1 LHSSQ
6 LVAAAEQ
13 QSAAA
18 LCDVSGMKTFPL
30 IALALAGGALVSA
43 CTTDRTVAVNTVTP
57 APATTVVMGAPARP
71 FNAVDTDFVLTA
83 ASSNMFEIGASQMAA
98 KHTSSADVLQL
109 AGMMNRDHTQA
120 MNELIALMKARG
132 MAVPQEMSP
141 DKQRLMDKLAT
152 NRGADFDQVYVMQAG
167 VHAHEA
173 DITAFQQ
180 RLAVLSD
187 PELKAWV
194 TRNLTPMQQHL
205 DMSRQI
211 AAKLG

>member
-1 LHSSQ
+1 
-6 LVAAAEQ
+6 V
-13 QSAAA
+13 
-18 LCDVSGMKTFPL
+18 LCHLCWMKTPPV
-30 IALALAGGALVSA
+30 IAIAFATGALLSA

-57 APATTVVMGAPARP
+57 VPATTVVMGAPARP
-71 FNAVDTDFVLTA
+71 FNAVDTDFILTA
-83 ASSNMFEIGASQMAA
+83 ASANMFEIGASQMAP

-120 MNELIALMKARG
+120 MNELIAMMRARG
-132 MAVPQEMSP
+132 MAVPQDMSP

-167 VHAHEA
+167 VQTHEA
-173 DITAFQQ
+173 DIAAFQQ

-205 DMSRQI
+205 DMARQI

>member
-1 LHSSQ
+1 
-6 LVAAAEQ
+6 
-13 QSAAA
+13 
-18 LCDVSGMKTFPL
+18 MKTFPVL
-30 IALALAGGALVSA
+30 PLAAAACVVLAA
-43 CTTDRTVAVNTVTP
+43 CTTDRTVAVNTVVP
-57 APATTVVMGAPARP
+57 APAPAATVVMGAPARP

-83 ASSNMFEIGASQMAA
+83 ASSNMFEIGASQMAS

-109 AGMMNRDHTQA
+109 AGMMNVDHTRA
-120 MNELIALMKARG
+120 MNELIALMRARG
-132 MAVPQEMSP
+132 MAIPQEMSP

-167 VHAHEA
+167 VQAHQA

-194 TRNLTPMQQHL
+194 TRTLPAMQAHL
-205 DMSRQI
+205 DMARQI